1 MIASVSLNM
10 TEIFDNWFSHH
21 SWQFDCIIKSA
32 RCHFTLFFYYSF
44 FVLFWY
50 SLLSPR
56 LAMNSHV
63 YIAKIGLNSWSFCF
77 CLPSVVIIHRYCHI
91 HLVFFFHFFYQ
102 HRKYRF
108 YGLFLCS
115 LWWFSLTMLSHPFLL
130 LLLPPLNALVFPV
143 SLTFFLSRP
152 LFSFLWAHV
161 NAHI

>member
-91 HLVFFFHFFYQ
+91 HLVFFFHFFISIENIVFMAFSCVVYDD
-102 HRKYRF
+102 F
-108 YGLFLCS
+108 PSLCC
-115 LWWFSLTMLSHPFLL
+115 LIPFFSSYCPPSML
-130 LLLPPLNALVFPV
+130 
-143 SLTFFLSRP
+143 
-152 LFSFLWAHV
+152 
-161 NAHI
+161 